1 MKEQTRYSMKDL
13 GDMLELFYISTLVCL
28 YNYMYLSKT
37 EIHIDFFFL
46 KKSQKQVLLHINEN
60 VILDVTQK

>member
-1 MKEQTRYSMKDL
+1 MREQTRYSMKDL
-13 GDMLELFYISTLVCL
+13 GGMLELFYISTLVCL

-37 EIHIDFFFL
+37 EIQIDFFL
-46 KKSQKQVLLHINEN
+46 KKSQKQVLLHINEK